1 MHCKGL
7 TVVRGTEI
15 SEFDVEVIDVVSGEA
30 GEGPRIL
37 IRASGP
43 AVDASGIA
51 AGFSGSPVICPDS
64 GGTARNAGAISEG
77 VGDYGNHLALATP
90 IEEMLG
96 EGVSPPSAS
105 RRDSALLR
113 SAQPLATPLTVGGL
127 SPRPRKLLEQAARK
141 VGRPLL
147 SAPTGPLGGFPQ
159 QDLRPGSSVTA
170 ALASGDISL
179 SALGTVTY
187 RDGESI
193 FAFGHPLEGAGA
205 RSLFLQDA
213 YIYAVVPN
221 PLTVPELGTGSYK
234 LGTGSGHTVGTV
246 TNDALAAIAGRLGA
260 GPRAIKLEAAAR
272 VRGGRSAFLDSA
284 VADERALGLPIGL
297 SVAAPLALAESV
309 DRAVRSG
316 APITFSTC
324 MRFRIA
330 ERERA
335 FGYCNPYFD
344 RVPALAD
351 ALQAAELVEGYDLT
365 PLSLDRVG
373 VSTRVTRGVRK
384 AELLS
389 GRGPRRIRRGQ
400 RIRVRLKLGYPRG
413 ERRALTIRFRV
424 PRDAPGGHR
433 TLVLQGTGDSSG
445 DDDELLQELGLTLEG
460 DSGSGPKEPRSLR
473 ELVRR
478 VEGLRE
484 LQGIQAV
491 FSKQSSALAHRSDRT
506 LFTGRVRIPVVVRR

>member
-1 MHCKGL
+1 
-7 TVVRGTEI
+7 VRGTEI
-15 SEFDVEVIDVVSGEA
+15 SEFDVEIIDVVSGES

-51 AGFSGSPVICPDS
+51 AGFSGSPVMCPDS

-77 VGDYGNHLALATP
+77 VGDYGNHLALVTP

-96 EGVSPPSAS
+96 EGASPPPGA

-113 SAQPLATPLTVGGL
+113 SARPLATPLTVGGL

-187 RDGESI
+187 RDGDSI
-193 FAFGHPLEGAGA
+193 FAFGHPLDGAGA

-234 LGTGSGHTVGTV
+234 LGTGSGHTLGTF
-246 TNDALAAIAGRLGA
+246 TNDALSAIAGRIGA
-260 GPRAIKLEAAAR
+260 GPRAIKLEGAAR
-272 VRGGRSAFLDSA
+272 VRGGRSAFVDSA
-284 VADERALGLPIGL
+284 VADERELGLPVGL
-297 SVAAPLALAESV
+297 SLAAPLALAETV

-316 APITFSTC
+316 APITFTTC
-324 MRFRIA
+324 VRFRVG
-330 ERERA
+330 ELKRP

-344 RVPALAD
+344 RVPAVAD

-365 PLSLDRVG
+365 PLNLDRVG

-389 GRGPRRIRRGQ
+389 GRAPRRIRRGQ
-400 RIRVRLKLGYPRG
+400 RIRVRLRLGYPRG
-413 ERRALTIRFRV
+413 ERHGLTIRFRV
-424 PRDAPGGHR
+424 PGEAPSGHR
-433 TLVLQGTGDSSG
+433 TLVLEGTGDSSG
-445 DDDELLQELGLTLEG
+445 GVDELLQELGLSLEG
-460 DSGSGPKEPRSLR
+460 ESGPEARAPRTLR
-473 ELVRR
+473 ELVGR
-478 VEGLRE
+478 VEGLKQR
-484 LQGIQAV
+484 QGIQAR
-491 FSKQSSALAHRSDRT
+491 FGKRTSTLAHRSDRT
-506 LFTGRVRIPVVVRR
+506 LFTGRVSIPVVVRGR